1 MLLTLRHGLQEDS
14 PAASSQR
21 NAAETHAAQC
31 LALLLGKTVVVE
43 DGLAEGVTA
52 CTHVT
57 GEPSLIHVIGTVTRT
72 VPTNLGRASFVCET
86 AEFRLD
92 RGVDTKTLV
101 MNSLV
106 TPSSTHNKYEI
117 HLCKTLVC
125 PGLAQFEDVMR

>member
-1 MLLTLRHGLQEDS
+1 MHACDGGAEPDPRHRYCYTYS
-14 PAASSQR
+14 
-21 NAAETHAAQC
+21 
-31 LALLLGKTVVVE
+31 
-43 DGLAEGVTA
+43 
-52 CTHVT
+52 
-57 GEPSLIHVIGTVTRT
+57 
-72 VPTNLGRASFVCET
+72 TNLGRASFVCET

-106 TPSSTHNKYEI
+106 TPSSTHNKYEM